1 MGTTRRDGRMAAMA
15 LVLSA
20 AAPEAMARESQ
31 MTFSIPVQARET
43 ALLALGREAGLSLGF
58 APGARCDGVAG
69 LNGRMS
75 LDAALSRLLEGSAC
89 VAARPDA
96 RTIVIRHRPSAA
108 KSVQSAPPAR
118 APSPTQL
125 DEIVVT
131 ADKTERL
138 LSSAPYGL
146 TAVSGQ
152 DLQRRGVADVRDLS
166 LIAAGVTVTNLG
178 PGRDKVLLRGL
189 SDGPLTGH
197 TQSTVG
203 LYLGELRL
211 TYNAPDPNLPLID
224 VARVEVLRGP
234 QGSLYGA
241 GSIGGIVKV
250 TPNAPDPGQAWAR
263 VSASLSATAHSAASG
278 MVQAVANLP
287 VSDGGSAL
295 RVAVW
300 SERDGGHLD
309 NPGLGL
315 RNTDRTRR
323 QGVRLSGLW
332 QISDTL
338 ALDLMLIDQTI
349 STRDA
354 HYVDSTLGRR
364 VRSALILE
372 PHDNDFL
379 AAAFTARWSPEW
391 GRLTFSFGALDHD
404 VGTTSDATRAPAVL
418 VAPGARGRS
427 FNDENEIRSLVSE
440 VQVSSVGAGKLH
452 WTLGAFASR
461 GDQRINAELEPT
473 MPVAGYVEA
482 RRDHLSE
489 GAVFGEFTYDLT
501 RTVSLTVGGRAFGSS
516 LRTVSTV
523 SVGAPSVVFRGRTR
537 DTGIAPKVLL
547 AYRPAAGLTLYAQA
561 SEGYRTGGFNTGGHI
576 GQSFGARLGDPQPL
590 RRYGGDELWNYEAG
604 VRWTSPDLGLALRAA
619 AFQAD
624 WQDIQTDLILPSGL
638 GFTGNLGNGRSR
650 GVEVEGAWT
659 HGALSVGGNL
669 VRKDPE
675 LRRGASGLP
684 ARKETGLPGVPR
696 LSFAANIAYGVELPQ
711 DRRLDLTLS
720 YAWVGR
726 SRLALDPSA
735 VASMGGYGDLRLAAT
750 LRSGPADLGLF
761 MDNALN
767 RHGDTL
773 AFGNPFT
780 FRTTQQAT
788 PQRPRT
794 VGLRATR
801 SF

>member
-1 MGTTRRDGRMAAMA
+1 MV
-15 LVLSA
+15 LVLSVI
-20 AAPEAMARESQ
+20 APSAMARANQ

-43 ALLALGREAGLSLGF
+43 ALLALGRQASRSLGF

-75 LDAALSRLLEGSAC
+75 LDAALSRLLEGSGC

-96 RTIVIRHRPSAA
+96 RTIVIRHRPSVGQTT
-108 KSVQSAPPAR
+108 KTTPPAR
-118 APSPTQL
+118 ASGPARL

-152 DLQRRGVADVRDLS
+152 DLERRGVADVRDLS

-211 TYNAPDPNLPLID
+211 TYNAPDPDLPLID

-250 TPNAPDPGQAWAR
+250 TPNAPDPGQASAK
-263 VSASLSATAHSAASG
+263 VSASLSATAHSSTSG
-278 MVQAVANLP
+278 AIQGVANFP
-287 VSDGGSAL
+287 VFAGGSAV
-295 RVAVW
+295 RIAVW
-300 SERDGGHLD
+300 TERDGGHLD

-315 RNTDRTRR
+315 KNTDRTRR

-332 QISDTL
+332 QISDNL

-354 HYVDSTLGRR
+354 HYVDSALGRR
-364 VRSALILE
+364 ARSALVLE

-379 AAAFTARWSPEW
+379 AAAFDGKWSPDW

-404 VGTTSDATRAPAVL
+404 VGTTYDAARAPAGL
-418 VAPGARGRS
+418 IAPGARGQS
-427 FNDENEIRSLVSE
+427 FHDENEIRSLVSE

-461 GDQRINAELEPT
+461 GDQRIHGELEPAT
-473 MPVAGYVEA
+473 SVVRYVET

-489 GAVFGEFTYDLT
+489 GAVFGELSYDLT
-501 RTVSLTVGGRAFGSS
+501 PTISVTGGGRAFRSS
-516 LRTVSTV
+516 LRTRSTV
-523 SVGAPSVVFRGRTR
+523 SFAAPDVVFRGRSR
-537 DTGIAPKVLL
+537 DTGIAPKILL
-547 AYRPAAGLTLYAQA
+547 AYRPIQGLTLYAQA
-561 SEGYRTGGFNTGGHI
+561 AEGYRTGGFNTGGPTD
-576 GQSFGARLGDPQPL
+576 QNYSASSGDLQPL

-604 VRWTSPDLGLALRAA
+604 VRWTSPVLGLALRAA

-624 WQDIQTDLILPSGL
+624 WQDIQADLILPSGL

-650 GVEVEGAWT
+650 GLEVEGAWT
-659 HGALSVGGNL
+659 HGALTLGGNL
-669 VRKDPE
+669 VRQDPE

-696 LSFAANIAYGVELPQ
+696 LSFAANMAYAVELPQ
-711 DRRLDLTLS
+711 DRSLDLTLN

-750 LRSGPADLGLF
+750 LRAGPADLGLF
-761 MDNALN
+761 VENALN

-773 AFGNPFT
+773 AFGNPFS
-780 FRTTQQAT
+780 FRTLQQAT

-794 VGLRATR
+794 MGVRVAR